1 AAVERDQAVVSRGDA
16 AAAIAGAARTL
27 SATYFWPYQSHAS
40 LGPCCAVADIK
51 DNGGTGWASSQGTH
65 GLRANLSK
73 VFGLDPA
80 RVRVVFLDGAGS
92 YGTNGG
98 DHVAADA
105 VLISK
110 TIGKPVRVQWSRE
123 DETGWD
129 PKGPQQLLE
138 VHAGLDATG
147 RIVAWD
153 TQMWLSNNAP
163 GTRALL
169 AADAAGLPQDH
180 GQGAGAITQNT
191 EPPYAADTG

>member
-1 AAVERDQAVVSRGDA
+1 MIRPPPRS
-16 AAAIAGAARTL
+16 TL
-27 SATYFWPYQSHAS
+27 FPYTT
-40 LGPCCAVADIK
+40 LF
-51 DNGGTGWASSQGTH
+51 
-65 GLRANLSK
+65 R
-73 VFGLDPA
+73 
-80 RVRVVFLDGAGS
+80 
-92 YGTNGG
+92 
-98 DHVAADA
+98 
-105 VLISK
+105 
-110 TIGKPVRVQWSRE
+110 SRE

-191 EPPYAADTG
+191 EPPYAADTGRVIVHWLREAPLPLSNLRAPGKIANVFAVES